1 MQSVTKRG
9 ISNTV
14 IGWEVALYALAKI
27 ARPRLTTYNGRGGL
41 VRPLSGS
48 FAGHFQLLVFRY
60 SAPHGLTDSLT
71 RRGID
76 AARKCG
82 FSLLVIEA
90 LRPSRKTPESPFDQ
104 QRRISLL
111 ATIEVVRPLS

>member
-1 MQSVTKRG
+1 M
-9 ISNTV
+9 
-14 IGWEVALYALAKI
+14 
-27 ARPRLTTYNGRGGL
+27 
-41 VRPLSGS
+41 RPLSGA
-48 FAGHFQLLVFRY
+48 FGAF
-60 SAPHGLTDSLT
+60 SAVGFSLWRPHGLTDSLT